1 MTIPSRTMPVTAD
14 FPKYASEN
22 GQVWEANALWWDDRI
37 GDGNDFQTLLIEP
50 ATERLLGAGPG
61 HEVLDIACGAGRM
74 TRRIAAG
81 GARVV
86 AFDACAAFIGR
97 ARERTPPDAA
107 IEYHVAD
114 ATRPETLLALGAH
127 RFDKAVC
134 TMALMDMPEIEP
146 LFASLP
152 QLLTAGGSFVF
163 SILHPCFVS
172 APTTR
177 FAAIEDGPS
186 GTPVRRS
193 GVSVSGYLAPS
204 ARRTEGISGQP
215 IPQWCFHRPLTVLF
229 GLGFAAGFVVDGF
242 EEPRLENGSPP
253 AGLSWSDMPDI
264 PAILVVR
271 MTLPGSR

>member
-14 FPKYASEN
+14 FPEHASGN
-22 GQVWEANALWWDDRI
+22 GQDWEANAHWWDDRI

-50 ATERLLGAGPG
+50 ATERLLEAGPG
-61 HEVLDIACGAGRM
+61 HQVLDIACGAGRM
-74 TRRIAAG
+74 ARRIAAG

-86 AFDACAAFIGR
+86 AFDACTAFIGR
-97 ARERTPPDAA
+97 ARERTPPEAA

-114 ATRPETLLALGAH
+114 AAHPDTLLDFGAH

-134 TMALMDMPEIEP
+134 TMALMDMPEIGP
-146 LFASLP
+146 LFAGLP
-152 QLLTAGGSFVF
+152 RLLIAGGSFVF
-163 SILHPCFVS
+163 SILHPCFAS
-172 APTTR
+172 APSTR
-177 FAAIEDGPS
+177 FADIGDGPS

-193 GVSVSGYLAPS
+193 GVAVSGYLAPS

-215 IPQWCFHRPLTVLF
+215 VPQWCFHRPLTTLF

-242 EEPRLENGSPP
+242 EEPRLENGSPG

-271 MTLPGSR
+271 MTLRRSR